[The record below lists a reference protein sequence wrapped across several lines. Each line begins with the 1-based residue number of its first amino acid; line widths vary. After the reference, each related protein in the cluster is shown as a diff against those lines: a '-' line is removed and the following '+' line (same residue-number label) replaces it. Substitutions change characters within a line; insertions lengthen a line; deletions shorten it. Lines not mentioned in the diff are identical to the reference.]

1 MKSIFLS
8 LLLSCN
14 VLAHNSR
21 KINHERF
28 MIFERDVINQAFPLH
43 NYYHHNSVK
52 IYNGQTKLIRNVDYV
67 LSDISE
73 QTWVTIFH
81 NGPSSPVGDRRMMEG
96 QIISLKGSI
105 RSFVE

>member
-21 KINHERF
+21 KINYERF
-28 MIFERDVINQAFPLH
+28 MIVERDVINQAFPLH

-52 IYNGQTKLIRNVDYV
+52 MYNGQTKLIRNVDYV

-81 NGPSSPVGDRRMMEG
+81 NGPSSPVGHRRMMEG

>member
-1 MKSIFLS
+1 MKYIFLS

-21 KINHERF
+21 KVNYERF
-28 MIFERDVINQAFPLH
+28 MIVERDVINQAFPLH

-52 IYNGQTKLIRNVDYV
+52 MYNGQTKLIRNVDYV

-81 NGPSSPVGDRRMMEG
+81 NGPSSPVGCRRLMEG
-96 QIISLKGSI
+96 QIISLKGSL
-105 RSFVE
+105 RSLVE